1 MRQILYLSKSTVPGD
16 RADLSGILNQ
26 SRHNNAMDGI
36 TGLLWSDGRHFLQ
49 VFEGP
54 EDSVAATFERIRRDI
69 RHEDLIVLR
78 DRPIEKPEF
87 GGWSMVH
94 RRANEPADAYDFQ
107 VRRLLLNA
115 STPVR
120 EHFLA
125 LIATGEMAGPPAA

>member
-1 MRQILYLSKSTVPGD
+1 MRQILYVSKSTVPGD
-16 RADLSGILNQ
+16 KADLAGILNQ

-54 EDSVAATFERIRRDI
+54 EDSVAATFERIRRDL
-69 RHEDLIVLR
+69 RHEEMIVLH
-78 DRPIEKPEF
+78 DRATEKPEF

-115 STPVR
+115 STPIR

-125 LIATGEMAGPPAA
+125 LIAGEPAA